1 MKKLTALVLVLLLL
15 LAFAGC
21 GDNQNDDATKSL
33 APDLFVYD
41 ESGSQMRLSQLKGKP
56 VVLNFWASWC
66 EPCKAEMSGF
76 QEAYEKYGDQIHFM
90 MVNMTDGEQETME
103 TARGYI
109 DDQGY
114 TFPVYYDSSSL
125 AAIFYGIQSIP
136 ATFFI
141 DAEGYMVTY
150 ANTMISAEQLQM
162 GIDMILPQD

>member
-1 MKKLTALVLVLLLL
+1 MIKAGINGLQVIEIKAGMDLL
-15 LAFAGC
+15 
-21 GDNQNDDATKSL
+21 
-33 APDLFVYD
+33 
-41 ESGSQMRLSQLKGKP
+41 RI
-56 VVLNFWASWC
+56 
-66 EPCKAEMSGF
+66 
-76 QEAYEKYGDQIHFM
+76 YEKYGDQIHFM

>member
-1 MKKLTALVLVLLLL
+1 MKKMTALVLALMLV

-21 GDNQNDDATKSL
+21 SNNQETTGEKSL
-33 APDLFVYD
+33 APNLFVYD
-41 ESGSQMRLSQLKGKP
+41 ENGDQVRLVDFQGKP

-76 QEAYEKYGDQIHFM
+76 QEAFEEYGDQIHFM

-103 TARGYI
+103 AAQDFI
-109 DDQGY
+109 SQQGY

-125 AAIFYGIQSIP
+125 ASLFYGIESIP

-150 ANTMISAEQLQM
+150 ANSMISSEQLQV
-162 GIDMILPQD
+162 GIDMLLNQN

>member
-1 MKKLTALVLVLLLL
+1 MKKLIALTLAIMLVL
-15 LAFAGC
+15 AFTGC
-21 GDNQNDDATKSL
+21 ADNQNDDESKSL

-41 ESGSQMRLSQLKGKP
+41 ESGSQIRLSNLKGKP

-103 TARGYI
+103 TAMDYVSQ
-109 DDQGY
+109 QGY

-125 AAIFYGIQSIP
+125 AAIFYGIESIP

-141 DAEGYMVTY
+141 DAEGYLVTY